1 MRPPKG
7 VLNNDEPQETHR
19 CIDSPGGCLLF
30 EHRRLR
36 ERRGRGRG
44 IGQQPGTQPRRRKPS
59 PGFIAAQSYHGVVA
73 ADASQNMSPTGS
85 GGTEAG
91 FLVLYAFSEAPP
103 ASLTDDEVISFVRND
118 RGCSPVWT
126 ALRRPEPGPVV
137 ARNDRS
143 RWLRAIG
150 TDERQGVGRGQRV
163 HSARPPGAVRTDEH
177 RPCRIAGCSR

>member
-103 ASLTDDEVISFVRND
+103 ASLTDDEAFFSHQHDGKAPIARLEMSGTPVYVFEYPDTPDSRFMYSWLRHGILANFD
-118 RGCSPVWT
+118 GAARGP
-126 ALRRPEPGPVV
+126 AE
-137 ARNDRS
+137 
-143 RWLRAIG
+143 RWLNRYLA
-150 TDERQGVGRGQRV
+150 
-163 HSARPPGAVRTDEH
+163 AP
-177 RPCRIAGCSR
+177 